1 MNPTMNRYL
10 SIFIAVGLLSL
21 AACTSGKNEFDAT
34 GVFEA
39 DEVIVAAEN
48 AGRILQFDAKE
59 GDSLA
64 KDQVTVLIDPVGL
77 ELQKAQVDASMQALQ
92 EKTMDV
98 RPQIKLLEE
107 QLAVQQAQFNTL
119 EKEKQR
125 FSKLVQADAA
135 PQKQLDDLLAQID
148 VLRQQQAVTKQQI
161 AVQQQITGT
170 QNRSILS
177 EQKPLEK
184 RAAQLQDQLARTQV
198 KNPLAG
204 ILLTKY
210 ALAGEMTAPGKAL
223 YKVANLNTLTLRAYV
238 SGAQLPTIRLN
249 QALKV
254 MTDNGKGGY
263 ETHQGV
269 ITWIS
274 DKAEFT
280 PKTIQTKDERAN
292 LVYAIKVQVKN
303 NGYLKIG
310 MYGEC
315 QF

>member
-1 MNPTMNRYL
+1 MISTMKRYL
-10 SIFIAVGLLSL
+10 SAIVVLLIFGL
-21 AACTSGKNEFDAT
+21 AACKSGKDQFDAT

-48 AGRILQFDAKE
+48 AGRIVQFDANE
-59 GDSLA
+59 GDSLD
-64 KDQVTVLIDPVGL
+64 KDQVTVFIDPVGL
-77 ELQKAQVDASMQALQ
+77 ALQKAQVEASMQALQ

-107 QLAVQQAQFNTL
+107 QSAVQQAQLNTL

-148 VLRQQQAVTKQQI
+148 VLKQQQAVTKQQI

-204 ILLTKY
+204 VLLTKY

-223 YKVANLNTLTLRAYV
+223 YKVANLSTLTLRAYV
-238 SGAQLPTIRLN
+238 SGAQLPTIRLK
-249 QALKV
+249 QAVQV

-263 ETHQGV
+263 DTHQGV

-303 NGYLKIG
+303 NGFLKIG

-315 QF
+315 KF